1 MTNAMQRQPGN
12 GFPVFFRNWFLLCR
26 SSLLV
31 FWAIQIILWW
41 FTAVV
46 MTVAEGIAGKD
57 AFPVDI
63 PGLLAF
69 CGGAIASFC
78 AGASLNGAYF
88 SLAVGYGVPRR
99 RVLAA
104 VWEMGVLYGAAMMLA
119 TRLLQL
125 VWSVTFAAGRQ
136 PIDLI
141 GMMPWWGWAAAVLLP
156 TAVTVFGS
164 GIVRTFGARGGVVLY
179 ILFMVICIVPSQA
192 MEHLFDSAEQILA
205 VLPWLFAVVGVVCG
219 AVGTVLLLRADLKTS

>member
-1 MTNAMQRQPGN
+1 MQRQSCDS
-12 GFPVFFRNWFLLCR
+12 FPVFFRNWFLLCR

-41 FTAVV
+41 LTAVV

-78 AGASLNGAYF
+78 ASVSLNGAYF
-88 SLAVGYGVPRR
+88 ALAVGYGVPRR
-99 RVLAA
+99 RTLAA
-104 VWEMGVLYGAAMMLA
+104 VWGMGALYGAAMMLA

-125 VWSVTFAAGRQ
+125 LWSVTFAAGRQ

-141 GMMPWWGWAAAVLLP
+141 GMIPWWGWTAAVLLP
-156 TAVTVFGS
+156 IAVAVFGN
-164 GIVRTFGARGGVVLY
+164 GIVRTFGARGGLALY
-179 ILFMVICIVPSQA
+179 ILFMVICIVPSQV
-192 MEHLFDSAEQILA
+192 MEDLFDSAEQILA
-205 VLPWLFAVVGVVCG
+205 ALPWMFAVAGGVCGVVG
-219 AVGTVLLLRADLKTS
+219 SVLLLRADLKNA